1 MTLHVV
7 SATANRGKLAEI
19 RLVLGDAVVVDDRPA
34 DVADVVEDSGSYL
47 GNARLKARAIV
58 AATGRA
64 ALADDSGLDVEA
76 LPGELGVESAYY
88 AGPEGDPARNR
99 AKLLAALDGVP
110 PEQRRARFR
119 SLALVVWPD
128 GNETM
133 AEGACDGV
141 IVDAE
146 RGDAGFAYDSLF
158 VPDAGDGRTFA
169 EMTTAEKHAM
179 SHRRQ
184 AFERLLAALRE
195 QGRLS

>member
-1 MTLHVV
+1 M
-7 SATANRGKLAEI
+7 
-19 RLVLGDAVVVDDRPA
+19 
-34 DVADVVEDSGSYL
+34 
-47 GNARLKARAIV
+47 
-58 AATGRA
+58 
-64 ALADDSGLDVEA
+64 
-76 LPGELGVESAYY
+76 
-88 AGPEGDPARNR
+88 
-99 AKLLAALDGVP
+99 
-110 PEQRRARFR
+110 
-119 SLALVVWPD
+119 WPD

-184 AFERLLAALRE
+184 AFERPPPRASRSVVDRSSIPHRRPTSQAHGLRDSCRAGVRDDEGWAATRAKARHE
-195 QGRLS
+195 CGTTI